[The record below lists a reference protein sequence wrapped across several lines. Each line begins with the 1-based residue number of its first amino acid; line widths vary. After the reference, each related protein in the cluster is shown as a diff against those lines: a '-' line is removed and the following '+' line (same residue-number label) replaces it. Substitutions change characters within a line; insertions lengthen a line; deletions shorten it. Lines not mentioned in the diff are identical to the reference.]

1 LNPRERYFINGVTC
15 RLRGVDGM
23 PVANLS
29 VGGLF
34 AASEQPPL
42 VGQVV
47 RLELV
52 FDDRKAYEVMAR
64 VTWIN
69 ESDSPRAPGL
79 PRGFGARI
87 TQIGL
92 PAKLAIVNTL
102 KRAGTPQKRLRV

>member
-1 LNPRERYFINGVTC
+1 MKSHERYFIDGVIC
-15 RLRGVDGM
+15 RLRGDGL

-34 AASEQPPL
+34 AASDQPPL
-42 VGQVV
+42 IGQVV

-52 FDDRKAYEVMAR
+52 FGDLRTYEVMAK

-69 ESDSPRAPGL
+69 EGNSPRAPML
-79 PRGFGARI
+79 PRGFGVRI

-102 KRAGTPQKRLRV
+102 KRAGEPQRRLRVG